1 MNPISSVTSYLI
13 DNLTLAVPTEP
24 ALAFYYDDRGH
35 RVRKENYVYAG
46 DEPIRD
52 ITWYVRDASGSPLAI
67 YQGTADETQTT
78 ADLKEL
84 PIYGLSRLGI
94 YQKYMNDYVYQLT
107 DHLGNV
113 RATLRRGKD
122 NELYVVGATDYYPFG
137 MPMPNRQITGSENYR
152 YGYQGEFAET
162 DPETGKPA
170 FELRLWD
177 SRIGRWLSTDP
188 AKQYASPYMG
198 MGNNPIIT
206 YDKDGAI
213 GENDYRLN
221 KDGSIELIA
230 LTGDNFDRLFVDGV
244 ENPFIINNQSL
255 LSDLFITQS
264 FGASYAFGNSDSRN
278 DVFKIFIAG
287 AHFSDRE
294 WMVGKTWTGNYFV
307 GSSREKA
314 QVGIWKDAGISKSDI
329 YAFMH
334 SHPGDLIAD
343 QGSKYSQWNSEIASM
358 GYGDLIDP
366 VTVPG
371 FTSNRTQ
378 ISWDSDWGHYRNS
391 VDSNNGRASHYSYV
405 YVPKTSRL
413 WRVGYNEPHFIRNI
427 HYNYNRFFFGTF

>member
-1 MNPISSVTSYLI
+1 MEKAIAVIPGITNHLSFDAILNQILHPSREPLDILQLKIKLLDENGIEIDHIIYEGENTCGLYRKENKSFEFTPTDNLVTLHIEAINLNSVYNNTQYLI

-35 RVRKENYVYAG
+35 RIRKENFVYAG

-67 YQGTADETQTT
+67 YQGTSEETQTT
-78 ADLKEL
+78 AELKEL

-113 RATLRRGKD
+113 RATLRRGKG
-122 NELYVVGATDYYPFG
+122 NELYVLGATDYYPFG
-137 MPMPNRQITGSENYR
+137 MPMPGRSLTGSENYR
-152 YGYQGEFAET
+152 YAYQGQEDGALKNSPVDYFSERASLSRGR
-162 DPETGKPA
+162 ETGKEA
-170 FELRLWD
+170 FQLRLWD
-177 SRIGRWLSTDP
+177 GRIGRWLITDP

-244 ENPFIINNQSL
+244 ENPS
-255 LSDLFITQS
+255 
-264 FGASYAFGNSDSRN
+264 
-278 DVFKIFIAG
+278 
-287 AHFSDRE
+287 
-294 WMVGKTWTGNYFV
+294 
-307 GSSREKA
+307 
-314 QVGIWKDAGISKSDI
+314 
-329 YAFMH
+329 
-334 SHPGDLIAD
+334 
-343 QGSKYSQWNSEIASM
+343 
-358 GYGDLIDP
+358 
-366 VTVPG
+366 
-371 FTSNRTQ
+371 
-378 ISWDSDWGHYRNS
+378 
-391 VDSNNGRASHYSYV
+391 
-405 YVPKTSRL
+405 
-413 WRVGYNEPHFIRNI
+413 
-427 HYNYNRFFFGTF
+427 